1 MDKNLLENIRIR
13 PMAEGDLEAVVVI
26 DEKVLGEKRF
36 EFWQRKISFGQ
47 RESEVT
53 ALVAE
58 IEGQIVGF
66 ILGEVSGVEF
76 RVPDII
82 GWIDTIGID
91 PVYQRKGIA
100 STLMNHLVENF
111 RRIGIETIYTLV
123 SWSDWDLLQFYKHAG
138 FTRGDLINLELRIG
152 KEPV

>member
-1 MDKNLLENIRIR
+1 MEKTRIR
-13 PMAEGDLEAVVVI
+13 AMAEGDLEAVVAI

-36 EFWQRKISFGQ
+36 DFWRRKISFGEK
-47 RESEVT
+47 ESEVT

-66 ILGEVSGVEF
+66 ILGEISGVEF

-91 PVYQRKGIA
+91 PIYQRKGIA
-100 STLMNHLVENF
+100 TALINQLIANF
-111 RRIGIETIYTLV
+111 RTIGIETIYTLV

-138 FTRGDLINLELRIG
+138 FIRGDLINLELRIK